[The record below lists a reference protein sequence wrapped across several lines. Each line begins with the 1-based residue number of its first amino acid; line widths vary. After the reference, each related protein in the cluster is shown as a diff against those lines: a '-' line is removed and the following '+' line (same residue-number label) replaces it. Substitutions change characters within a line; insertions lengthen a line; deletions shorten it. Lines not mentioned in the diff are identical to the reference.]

1 MQVPLKP
8 GLFICDL
15 QFTINQDAFESTK
28 AGNSMDMIFKEYSR
42 VIWQRKW
49 SFFLTLLAIGCATAL
64 DIYVPMFYKN
74 IANGLAEPYSDA
86 TFSVLIE
93 NLKMVAIFYA
103 GVWISW
109 RLLEIGIIP
118 LEGGGV
124 NLLEK
129 RCFDVLKKQKYTFF
143 ENSFSGSLIKQA
155 NRFSR
160 SFEIIMDWFLFQF
173 YMNILAVTIAFVLFY
188 RQQPEFAMYFL
199 VWVMLFISW
208 SVGYSI
214 WKLKFD
220 QAVAKGDSGVG
231 GAYSDAIN
239 NIFIVKS
246 FALEAREQSHINQ
259 ASDLVYRKKKIA
271 WILMFVSFS
280 VQGLMAFA
288 IELLLV
294 YSMIQKWKTGS
305 FQVGE
310 FVLFQTILIILI
322 QRLWEL
328 GRNFR
333 NFFTA
338 LADAT
343 EMAEVFRQTEL
354 EVDLECAR
362 PLQIGKGK
370 ITFENISFSYGGSD
384 SNQKNLFQHF
394 SLNISPGEKV
404 ALVGPSG
411 SGKTSLTKLLFRFI
425 EPQQGQIFFDDQD
438 SRDFTLESL
447 RRQISLVPQQPELFH
462 RSVRE
467 NITLGEDIPEN
478 LLLDVAEKSRSLEFI
493 ENLPESFET
502 KVGERGVKLS
512 GGEKQR
518 IAIARSLLEDAP
530 IVVLDEATSAL
541 DSLTEK
547 QIQVA
552 VFELIKDKTAIII
565 AHRLSTILRM
575 DRIVVLEK
583 GNIIEQGT
591 HQDLLRTKGKYYD
604 MWQHQSGG
612 FLGE

>member
-1 MQVPLKP
+1 
-8 GLFICDL
+8 
-15 QFTINQDAFESTK
+15 
-28 AGNSMDMIFKEYSR
+28 MDMIFREYSR

-49 SFFLTLLAIGCATAL
+49 SFLLTLLAVGCATTL
-64 DIYVPMFYKN
+64 DLYVPVFYKN

-93 NLKMVAIFYA
+93 NLKMIAIFYA
-103 GVWISW
+103 GVWVSW

-129 RCFDVLKKQKYTFF
+129 RCFEVLKRQKYTFF

-173 YMNILAVTIAFVLFY
+173 YMNILAIMIAFVIFY
-188 RQQPEFAMYFL
+188 QQQPEFAMYFL
-199 VWVMLFISW
+199 IWVILFVSW
-208 SVGYSI
+208 SVGYST

-220 QAVAKGDSGVG
+220 QAVAKGDSDVG

-246 FALEAREQSHINQ
+246 FSLEAREQSQINR

-294 YSMIQKWKTGS
+294 YSMIKKWKTGS

-310 FVLFQTILIILI
+310 FVLFQSILIILI

-343 EMAEVFRQTEL
+343 EMAEIFRQK
-354 EVDLECAR
+354 DLEIDHESAE
-362 PLQIGKGK
+362 PLIIKKGQIS
-370 ITFENISFSYGGSD
+370 FENISFSYGGPD
-384 SNQKNLFQHF
+384 SGQENLFQNF
-394 SLNISPGEKV
+394 SLTIRPGEKI
-404 ALVGPSG
+404 ALVGHSG

-425 EPQQGQIFFDDQD
+425 EPQKGRICFDGLDL
-438 SRDFTLESL
+438 RNFTLESL
-447 RRQISLVPQQPELFH
+447 RKQISLVPQQPELFH

-467 NITLGEDIPEN
+467 NITLGEDIPEDVM
-478 LLLDVAEKSRSLEFI
+478 LDVAGKSRSLEFI
-493 ENLPESFET
+493 ENLPDRFET

-512 GGEKQR
+512 GGERQR
-518 IAIARSLLEDAP
+518 IAIARSFLEDAP

-552 VFELIKDKTAIII
+552 VFELIKNKTAIII
-565 AHRLSTILRM
+565 AHRLSTILRL

-591 HQDLLRTKGKYYD
+591 HQDLLCTKGKYYD